1 MYYRNNNSNNIQ
13 TWLDILIYCIRRFIR
28 YDDVVDE
35 AIEEVNIMVRTQRE
49 HVYREYKLVK
59 KCYER
64 NNES

>member
-35 AIEEVNIMVRTQRE
+35 AIEEVNMMVRT
-49 HVYREYKLVK
+49 
-59 KCYER
+59 
-64 NNES
+64 